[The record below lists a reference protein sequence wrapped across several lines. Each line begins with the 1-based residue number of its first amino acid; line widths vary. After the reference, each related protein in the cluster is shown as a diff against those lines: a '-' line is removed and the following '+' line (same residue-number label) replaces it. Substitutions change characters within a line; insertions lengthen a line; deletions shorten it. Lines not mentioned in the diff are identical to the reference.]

1 MELRKSELEVRKVGR
16 AQNRPPQV
24 YQVLKG
30 SDLILKSMQAWRR
43 MVKKKK
49 KTRNNLNMLQEG
61 IAKE

>member
-49 KTRNNLNMLQEG
+49 TRNNLNMLQEG